1 VLFDN
6 GACGCARDPVGRA
19 RALRWG
25 AQTGGGRKMLVR
37 AWVALR
43 SEEDEEVVSRVR
55 TAERFFFSDF
65 EKVPCFVTT
74 MDGRRMWVWSNYT

>member
-1 VLFDN
+1 
-6 GACGCARDPVGRA
+6 
-19 RALRWG
+19 
-25 AQTGGGRKMLVR
+25 MLVR
-37 AWVALR
+37 AWVALP